1 MALARRVLFAC
12 LFVAAVGC
20 GGARPPAAPIDDDT
34 HDATPLT
41 PDTSPIGLRR
51 SVVADEYFWLR
62 AKVLEG
68 EAPAPFSDALA
79 AMHDLRADLAPDP
92 TAWEDLEVPLGTVRR
107 ASELTAAYAELPVSK
122 DVGGKLVSFRARAL
136 RLAKAIEAS
145 ESAYRAGPFREHDA
159 EIARAAKELSAR
171 LLPNVE
177 TLLRTLEADMALPGV
192 TRPIVL
198 TLVGDAPY
206 PGIFAADARGHATAS
221 FVRVH
226 GLEGG
231 ALCETVLHE
240 SLHAIDELTVRSPT
254 AMNMLRAALT
264 RHGIDESDPSVEM
277 AVNTVTF
284 AEAASLVRRFVD
296 PNHRPMGESGFYT
309 LFPPA
314 QGIVDAWNRHVD
326 GVSIDDTADAI
337 AKAVTGGPSEPP
349 PAGGTS
355 L

>member
-1 MALARRVLFAC
+1 VLFPSVARRSLALALLTAGILAGC
-12 LFVAAVGC
+12 AA
-20 GGARPPAAPIDDDT
+20 ARPPAAPVDDVQ
-34 HDATPLT
+34 DATPLT

-62 AKVLEG
+62 AKALEG
-68 EAPAPFSDALA
+68 EAPAPFGDALA
-79 AMHDLRADLAPDP
+79 AMQELRNDLAGEL

-107 ASELTAAYAELPVSK
+107 ASELAGAYADLPHSK
-122 DVGGKLVSFRARAL
+122 DVGGKLVPLRARAL
-136 RLAKAIEAS
+136 RLARAIEAS
-145 ESAYRAGPFREHDA
+145 EAAYRAGPFREHDA

-171 LLPNVE
+171 LLPNIE
-177 TLLRTLEADMALPGV
+177 TVLRTVESDMALPGV
-192 TRPIVL
+192 SRPIVI
-198 TLVGDAPY
+198 TLVGEAPY
-206 PGIFAADARGHATAS
+206 PGIFAADARGHASAS

-254 AMNMLRAALT
+254 AMNMLRSALT

-284 AEAASLVRRFVD
+284 AEAASLVQRFVD
-296 PNHRPMGESGFYT
+296 PKHRAMGESGFYT

-314 QGIVDAWNRHVD
+314 AGIVDAWNRHID
-326 GVSIDDTADAI
+326 GQNLDETADAI
-337 AKAVTGGPSEPP
+337 AKAVAGP
-349 PAGGTS
+349 
-355 L
+355 

>member
-1 MALARRVLFAC
+1 LSPLVVALCCVL
-12 LFVAAVGC
+12 GC
-20 GGARPPAAPIDDDT
+20 GPGRPPAAPTDDV

-51 SVVADEYFWLR
+51 SVVADQYFWLR

-68 EAPAPFSDALA
+68 EAPAPFGDALA
-79 AMHDLRADLAPDP
+79 AMRDLRADLSADP

-107 ASELTAAYAELPVSK
+107 ASELLTVYSELPVSK
-122 DVGGKLVSFRARAL
+122 EVAGRAIPFRARAI
-136 RLAKAIEAS
+136 RLARALEAS
-145 ESAYRAGPFREHDA
+145 EAAYRSGPFREHDA
-159 EIARAAKELSAR
+159 EIQRAAKDLTSR

-177 TLLRTLEADMALPGV
+177 AILRAVESEMALPGV
-192 TRPIVL
+192 SRPIVV

-226 GLEGG
+226 GLDSG

-240 SLHAIDELTVRSPT
+240 ALHAIDELTVRSPT
-254 AMNMLRAALT
+254 AMNMLRAVLG
-264 RHGIDESDPSVEM
+264 RRGFDDSDPNVEM

-296 PNHRPMGESGFYT
+296 PKHRPMGESGFYV
-309 LFPPA
+309 LYPPA
-314 QGIVDAWNRHVD
+314 QAIVEAWNRHVD
-326 GVSIDDTADAI
+326 GSSLDDTADAI
-337 AKAVTGGPSEPP
+337 AKAVVG
-349 PAGGTS
+349 AVN
-355 L
+355 

>member
-1 MALARRVLFAC
+1 M
-12 LFVAAVGC
+12 
-20 GGARPPAAPIDDDT
+20 DDVN
-34 HDATPLT
+34 DATPLT

-51 SVVADEYFWLR
+51 SLVADQYFWLR
-62 AKVLEG
+62 AKALEG
-68 EAPAPFSDALA
+68 EAPAPFADALA
-79 AMHDLRADLAPDP
+79 AMRDLRADLAPDP

-107 ASELTAAYAELPVSK
+107 ATELTAAYAELPVAK
-122 DVGGKLVSFRARAL
+122 DVAGKLVSFRTRAL
-136 RLAKAIEAS
+136 RLARAMEAS
-145 ESAYRAGPFREHDA
+145 EAAYRAGPFREHDA
-159 EIARAAKELSAR
+159 EIMRAAQELSAR

-177 TLLRTLEADMALPGV
+177 TVLRSVEAEMALPGV
-192 TRPIVL
+192 SRPIVV

-226 GLEGG
+226 GLSGG

-254 AMNMLRAALT
+254 AMNMLRAALA
-264 RHGIDESDPSVEM
+264 RHGIDESDPNVEM

-296 PNHRPMGESGFYT
+296 PKHRPLGESGFYM
-309 LFPPA
+309 LFPAAPA
-314 QGIVDAWNRHVD
+314 IVDAWNRHID
-326 GVSIDDTADAI
+326 GASLEDTADAI
-337 AKAVTGGPSEPP
+337 AKAVAGPPSDL
-349 PAGGTS
+349 PADGTT

>member
-1 MALARRVLFAC
+1 LLVTAS
-12 LFVAAVGC
+12 AAFGC
-20 GGARPPAAPIDDDT
+20 GGASKPPAAPVEDVDDT
-34 HDATPLT
+34 TPLT

-62 AKVLEG
+62 AKALEG
-68 EAPAPFSDALA
+68 EAPAPFGEALA
-79 AMHDLRADLAPDP
+79 AMQALRADLAPDP
-92 TAWEDLEVPLGTVRR
+92 TAWEDLEVPLGMVRR
-107 ASELTAAYAELPVSK
+107 ASELAAAYADLPISK

-136 RLAKAIEAS
+136 RLAKAMEKTEA
-145 ESAYRAGPFREHDA
+145 AYRAGPFREHDA
-159 EIARAAKELSAR
+159 DIMRAAKELSAH
-171 LLPNVE
+171 LLPNVDA
-177 TLLRTLEADMALPGV
+177 LLRVLETDMALPGES
-192 TRPIVL
+192 RPIVL

-221 FVRVH
+221 FVRVR

-254 AMNMLRAALT
+254 AMNMLRAALA

-296 PNHRPMGESGFYT
+296 PKHRPLGESGFYM

-314 QGIVDAWNRHVD
+314 ESVVEAWNRHIE
-326 GVSIDDTADAI
+326 GASLEETIDAI
-337 AKAVTGGPSEPP
+337 AKAVAGPPSEPEGST
-349 PAGGTS
+349 AS
-355 L
+355 H